1 MDDKELQRQQE
12 IQAGK
17 VNKEEEPVHAENKE
31 VFSADD
37 EVGEEIGELYP
48 PGHPFHS
55 DTLADRKAFEGSDL
69 PRTVTVGEELDA
81 LSERED
87 VTEQTPVPNRTLL
100 RKPYRVEGGEVL
112 DADGDR
118 VASAG
123 YNSNRKTTGPAIALL
138 IAEALNRY

>member
-1 MDDKELQRQQE
+1 MKDEELQRQQE

-17 VNKEEEPVHAENKE
+17 VTKEEGPVEAEG
-31 VFSADD
+31 DD
-37 EVGEEIGELYP
+37 PIDYP
-48 PGHPFHS
+48 AGHPFHP
-55 DTLADRKAFEGSDL
+55 DTLADRAAFEGPDL
-69 PRTVTVGEELDA
+69 PQKA
-81 LSERED
+81 LSED
-87 VTEQTPVPNRTLL
+87 IISEQTPVPNRTLL

-138 IAEALNRY
+138 IAGALNRY

>member
-31 VFSADD
+31 AFSADD
-37 EVGEEIGELYP
+37 EVGEEYYEA
-48 PGHPFHS
+48 GHPFHQ

-69 PRTVTVGEELDA
+69 PLVTAGEELDG

-87 VTEQTPVPNRTLL
+87 VSEQIPVPNRTLL

>member
-1 MDDKELQRQQE
+1 MEDKELQRQQE
-12 IQAGK
+12 IQAGN
-17 VNKEEEPVHAENKE
+17 VNKEELP
-31 VFSADD
+31 ADD
-37 EVGEEIGELYP
+37 EVGEKQYEGTEGQDRESYTDDQDRESYMVEDGEEKHKE
-48 PGHPFHS
+48 GHTLHP
-55 DTLADRKAFEGSDL
+55 DTLADRAAFEGPIS
-69 PRTVTVGEELDA
+69 
-81 LSERED
+81 
-87 VTEQTPVPNRTLL
+87 EQTPVPNRTLL

>member
-1 MDDKELQRQQE
+1 MKDEELQRQQE

-17 VNKEEEPVHAENKE
+17 TGMDAENKE
-31 VFSADD
+31 EFSADD
-37 EVGEEIGELYP
+37 EPDFVEAVAEIPADEPEVG
-48 PGHPFHS
+48 
-55 DTLADRKAFEGSDL
+55 D
-69 PRTVTVGEELDA
+69 VN
-81 LSERED
+81 
-87 VTEQTPVPNRTLL
+87 VTEQTPVPNRTLM